1 MVCTAMV
8 LAAMAGEAG
17 ASGMA
22 GDELQTAVSHSQAR
36 MARLQQ
42 LHDRLQ
48 TAASQAPAAGATG
61 TAPTALVVAAMAK
74 KGGAAVGTP
83 QLKSMAKRFKQVH
96 GQQLAKIR
104 LGEKALIGTFPNPSA
119 KNVKDSLEWLP
130 FVLPPLGLFLLGAVA
145 FGVVTIRKQHKI
157 PHMPTQ
163 GRLDIK
169 DVQASAAAMG
179 QGGRMQQPV

>member
-1 MVCTAMV
+1 
-8 LAAMAGEAG
+8 
-17 ASGMA
+17 
-22 GDELQTAVSHSQAR
+22 

-61 TAPTALVVAAMAK
+61 TAPTALAVAAMAK

-96 GQQLAKIR
+96 GQQLAKIK

-179 QGGRMQQPV
+179 HGSRMQQPV